1 MPIQDV
7 LLSES
12 ESHSLEW
19 KESNEALGKD
29 GFVERMVDSALKG
42 EIYQNILKIACCPS
56 NLFSKPFFSA
66 FLVEDCLRE
75 SLLYLK
81 PLQHLQGSSGKFKKK
96 K

>member
-7 LLSES
+7 LLSKS

-42 EIYQNILKIACCPS
+42 EIYQNILPTNIHQA
-56 NLFSKPFFSA
+56 
-66 FLVEDCLRE
+66 LVALDCVANE
-75 SLLYLK
+75 VT
-81 PLQHLQGSSGKFKKK
+81 PM
-96 K
+96 